1 MKLLIFTYTL
11 AGLGH
16 LRVTDALMES
26 RPKDA
31 SYILLGSIDKFV
43 TWIHRFTSINPVG
56 KYIFLKSQ
64 YGLAEDLFT
73 DFYRGF
79 LRITAGFLRKQLL
92 DIIQRNPG
100 SDEIWI
106 VATHFGMAHQ
116 LGAIKKRLMAET
128 GRVIR
133 LIVQVTDDTSQH
145 IWVVRG
151 ADLTFAPSRYV
162 KAEFEAYA
170 KTKDINF
177 VCEVIPYPI
186 CNLFTQTLPKSSG
199 VRSETFLEGNG
210 TIRVAI
216 PISGAAVGIGYLN
229 SLVKELVSLSKRF
242 EFWVLVKKSPFTELF
257 TMMIQRLPRV
267 RVMVGKNDAEIITL
281 YELLYEHN
289 LIHLEITKPS
299 EQAFKA
305 ILKPDLVGGSILL
318 FTAPIGRQEVD
329 NMTFLERHGL
339 LAMPGSITHPR
350 SIKLPENPAEAAKYI
365 IWALE
370 SGLFARMSAD
380 NFRFSNEALQ
390 SGEVGADGADQF
402 WKKAVEYLTRGYY
415 TNL

>member
-1 MKLLIFTYTL
+1 MIFTYAP

-16 LRVTDALMES
+16 LRVTDALVES
-26 RPKDA
+26 RPKDT

-73 DFYRGF
+73 NFYRGF

-100 SDEIWI
+100 NDEIWI

-116 LGAIKKRLMAET
+116 IGAIKKRLMIET

-133 LIVQVTDDTSQH
+133 LIVQVTDDTSQK

-151 ADLTFAPSRYV
+151 SDLTFAPSQHV

-170 KTKDINF
+170 KTKNINF

-186 CNLFTQTLPKSSG
+186 CNLLTRALPKSLG
-199 VRSETFLEGNG
+199 QRNETFLEGNG

-216 PISGAAVGIGYLN
+216 PISGAAVGIGDLN
-229 SLVKELVSLSKRF
+229 LLVKELGFLSKRF

-257 TMMIQRLPRV
+257 IMMIQRLPRV
-267 RVMVGKNDAEIITL
+267 KVMVGKNDAEMITL
-281 YELLYEHN
+281 YELLYEQN
-289 LIHLEITKPS
+289 LIHLEVTKPS

-305 ILKPDLVGGSILL
+305 ILRPDLVGGSILL
-318 FTAPIGRQEVD
+318 FTASVGRQEVD
-329 NMTFLERHGL
+329 NMAFLERHGL
-339 LAMPGSITHPR
+339 LAMPGSITYPR
-350 SIKLPENPAEAAKYI
+350 SVKLPENPSEAAKYI
-365 IWALE
+365 IWALD

-402 WKKAVEYLTRGYY
+402 WKKAIEILDEKQQP
-415 TNL
+415 